1 MKKSEPISFI
11 EMKSF
16 LIDKFREFSI
26 DEFYFGKHPYFIYHE
41 SDEPKIDVNKVLKVL
56 HEKYDIIYFH
66 LNDAMMQQL
75 FSESKISYH
84 FQECRVDAIKIPDI
98 KKELNK
104 LNNYYYLREQLISK
118 INNEIFNS
126 EFLKKDDYYFR
137 EVSTDVENFKNWALD
152 NFEII
157 RNYEAYKLKELKS
170 FDHTLKKLTNEIDTI
185 ATGIEEQNKN
195 LAKLDQKFTEIKN
208 LIDKLP
214 AIESENLKRI
224 EEIEDEINKL
234 TVLKEKEPYKSQI
247 VNLLNE
253 KEAIP
258 IKFNENNKKLNDSLI
273 ELSKN
278 KDEIEI
284 QKINLINEKTE
295 IENRILENESS
306 KEAFV
311 NRIIQFNIENELSA
325 LNSLTRFLFHITL
338 EIKEYDK
345 KYSYYKVEGNLNSL
359 FFEIYDKYELS
370 GGIEWKKGLNNIFKQ
385 EINSALIFAVYQS
398 FDFFKP
404 KFAQIRHE
412 LKHKSGNSLCRRN
425 YENKIET
432 AEIDVFFPVFC
443 SLKNALKNTFVLK
456 NHNNV
461 FYLNL
466 NNGIYAKIIAW
477 QNKIM
482 SDDLTLA
489 LTYTKD
495 GFQKNCEIFSGYTKS
510 GFILNQGVYLN
521 YKEWSFEISFEADA
535 LLIQNFNSFQQI
547 QSIPDGAKSDYEEEQ
562 RRYDDDDD

>member
-66 LNDAMMQQL
+66 LNDAMMQEL

-84 FQECRVDAIKIPDI
+84 FRENREDAIKIAEI
-98 KKELNK
+98 TKELNE
-104 LNNYYYLREQLISK
+104 LNNNYYVWEQFISK

-126 EFLKKDDYYFR
+126 VFLKNHDYYFR
-137 EVSTDVENFKNWALD
+137 EDSADLKNFRIWALD

-170 FDHTLKKLTNEIDTI
+170 FDNTQKKLSDEIDLI
-185 ATGIEEQNKN
+185 ATSIEEHNQNLEN
-195 LAKLDQKFTEIKN
+195 LDQEFTEIKN
-208 LIDKLP
+208 LIDNLP

-224 EEIEDEINKL
+224 DEIEDEINKL
-234 TVLKEKEPYKSQI
+234 TVLKEKKPYKSQI

-258 IKFNENNKKLNDSLI
+258 FKFNENKKRLDDSLI
-273 ELSKN
+273 ELN
-278 KDEIEI
+278 KKKYEIEI
-284 QKINLINEKTE
+284 QKINLSNKKTE
-295 IENRILENESS
+295 NENKIIENESS
-306 KEAFV
+306 KETFV
-311 NRIIQFNIENELSA
+311 NKIILFNIENELSA
-325 LNSLTRFLFHITL
+325 LNSLTRFLLH
-338 EIKEYDK
+338 EIVVFSYEKYRFVEAKE
-345 KYSYYKVEGNLNSL
+345 NLNVL
-359 FFEIYDKYELS
+359 FFEIYNKYELF
-370 GGIEWKKGLNNIFKQ
+370 GTLEWKKGLNNIFKQ

-412 LKHKSGNSLCRRN
+412 LKHKSGNSLCRR
-425 YENKIET
+425 YQENTIET
-432 AEIDVFFPVFC
+432 AEIDVLFPVFC
-443 SLKNALKNTFVLK
+443 SLKNALKSTFVLK

-477 QNKIM
+477 QSKIM

-510 GFILNQGVYLN
+510 GFILNQGVYMN

-562 RRYDDDDD
+562 RRNDDDDD